1 MKTNVAKWGNS
12 LAVRLP
18 RHVAE
23 EMHLGAGSP
32 VDIKVESG
40 VLVLRP
46 ARLRYELGDLLV
58 GLSPK
63 AMRAAWKWGGDKGR
77 EAVDD

>member
-23 EMHLGAGSP
+23 EMRLREGSS
-32 VDIKVESG
+32 VDINVESG

-46 ARLRYELGDLLV
+46 ARLRYKLGDLLG
-58 GLSPK
+58 GLNPK
-63 AMRAAWKWGGDKGR
+63 AMRAAWTWGGDKGR

>member
-23 EMHLGAGSP
+23 EMRLAEGSS
-32 VDIKVESG
+32 VDINVESG

-46 ARLRYELGDLLV
+46 ARPRYKLGDLLG
-58 GLSPK
+58 GLNRK
-63 AMRAAWKWGGDKGR
+63 AMRAAWTWGADKGR